1 MSTLS
6 AKDRQGVWLIALVL
20 IAVGAMFAFN
30 MHLSA
35 RPKPDSRSCIAPVS
49 RKTVFLIDLSDAIP
63 DQTADEIR
71 SRVLKAVSKDVQFNE
86 LVSVFVINNNS
97 RTQLTPI
104 FNACKPQK
112 SGSEITEN
120 VRMIEKR
127 FSDNF
132 QKPLERA
139 LATRPPRSSTS
150 PVGEAVIDL
159 SLSDYLRAP
168 ESRLVVFS
176 DMMQNSGNYSLY
188 GCTSAQA
195 AIASF
200 RQHRAGALE
209 RPTFMNTDVRLNF
222 IPREGVGQA
231 VAACRQGFWAWFFG
245 DNEGPKAGLNSDYLP
260 GGAKVE
266 FSGGSPLPGGAKI
279 KS

>member
-6 AKDRQGVWLIALVL
+6 AKDRQGIGLITLVL
-20 IAVGAMFAFN
+20 IAAGAMIAVN

-35 RPKPDSRSCIAPVS
+35 RPKPDSRSCIAPIS

-63 DQTADEIR
+63 DQTATEIK
-71 SRVLKAVSKDVQFNE
+71 SRVLNAVSKDVQFNE
-86 LVSVFVINNNS
+86 LVSVFVITDTS

-104 FNACKPQK
+104 FSACKPQQ

-120 VRMIEKR
+120 VRTIKKR

-139 LATRPPRSSTS
+139 LATRPPQSATS

-168 ESRLVVFS
+168 ENRMVVFS

-188 GCTSAQA
+188 SCTDAHA
-195 AIASF
+195 AIAGF
-200 RQHRAGALE
+200 RQNRAGAME
-209 RPTFMNTDVRLNF
+209 RPTFKNTDVRLNF
-222 IPREGVGQA
+222 IPREGVGRA
-231 VAACRQGFWAWFFG
+231 VAACRQGFWAWFFA
-245 DNEGPKAGLNSDYLP
+245 DNEGPKAGLNSDFLP
-260 GGAKVE
+260 GGAKVQR
-266 FSGGSPLPGGAKI
+266 
-279 KS
+279 